1 MAVLIM
7 VNYILTNANNS
18 ELNEYKKQCEFKVVS
33 APFPMNLFYKGIEVD
48 DVNFPKLVPLFK
60 YALTNK
66 IGNDNV
72 VNLLTNSAQLDDM
85 LVQCLGEC
93 WLMDTHT
100 GERVLSFFK

>member
-1 MAVLIM
+1 M

-18 ELNEYKKQCEFKVVS
+18 ELIEYQKQCVFKVVS

-60 YALTNK
+60 YALMSKN
-66 IGNDNV
+66 GNDHAL
-72 VNLLTNSAQLDDM
+72 NLLTNSAKWDDS

-100 GERVLSFFK
+100 GERVLSFK